1 MKPLSDLIPILE
13 TPKIICITHH
23 YNADADA
30 LGSSL
35 GLYHY
40 LQMKGHQVSVI
51 CPNSIPD
58 FLQWMPGASE
68 LIFFDKQAERTK
80 EVLQNCEI
88 LFSLDFNHFS
98 RTKFLAPL
106 LQNCNAVKVM
116 IDHHLMPDLSF
127 DYGLSLPSKSSTCEM
142 VYDFI
147 QAAGDDVLI
156 NETIARC
163 LYAGTMTDT
172 GSFRFSSTTSS
183 VHAMVARLMEKGLQT
198 APIHQAIFD
207 NYRENRLRFMGYVFT
222 DRLEIIS
229 DAHAAII
236 AVSRQD
242 LNRFDINTGDTEGL
256 VNYPLSLKEVVL
268 SIFISEREDEIRMSF
283 RSKGK
288 FDVNVFARNYFE
300 GGGHLNAAGGK
311 SLRSL
316 SETLNKLKQHIQ
328 ENKNQLQLCYN
339 ESF

>member
-1 MKPLSDLIPILE
+1 MKPLSELFTLLDS
-13 TPKIICITHH
+13 PKSICITHH

-40 LQMKGHQVSVI
+40 LQMKGHEVFVI
-51 CPNSIPD
+51 SPNSIPD
-58 FLQWMPGASE
+58 FLLWMPGAAN
-68 LIFFDKQAERTK
+68 LILFDKQPDRTK
-80 EVLQNCEI
+80 EVLQQCDI

-106 LQNCNAVKVM
+106 LQNCGAVKVM
-116 IDHHLMPDLSF
+116 IDHHLMPDLGF

-147 QAAGDDVLI
+147 QSAGDDALI

-183 VHAMVARLMEKGLQT
+183 VHYMVAHLMEKGLKT
-198 APIHQAIFD
+198 TPIHQAIFD

-222 DRLEIIS
+222 DRLELLP

-242 LNRFDINTGDTEGL
+242 LNRFDISTGDTEGL

-283 RSKGK
+283 RSKGR
-288 FDVNVFARNYFE
+288 FDVNIFARTYFE

-311 SLRSL
+311 SLLPL
-316 SETLNKLKQHIQ
+316 SETLSKLKQHIQ
-328 ENKNQLQLCYN
+328 ENINQLNLCYN